1 MPDDTIDCAV
11 CGGDGFIE
19 CDDGSEVQC
28 DRCNGTGRVP
38 IEGGESSEAD
48 RPSNEFS

>member
-1 MPDDTIDCAV
+1 MTDDTSDTITCPV

-38 IEGGESSEAD
+38 IDGDGAVMG
-48 RPSNEFS
+48 

>member
-1 MPDDTIDCAV
+1 MTDVAIETMGCPV

-38 IEGGESSEAD
+38 IEGGGVLMA
-48 RPSNEFS
+48 

>member
-1 MPDDTIDCAV
+1 MTDDARATIACPV

-28 DRCNGTGRVP
+28 DRGNGTGRVP
-38 IEGGESSEAD
+38 IESDGVVMA
-48 RPSNEFS
+48 